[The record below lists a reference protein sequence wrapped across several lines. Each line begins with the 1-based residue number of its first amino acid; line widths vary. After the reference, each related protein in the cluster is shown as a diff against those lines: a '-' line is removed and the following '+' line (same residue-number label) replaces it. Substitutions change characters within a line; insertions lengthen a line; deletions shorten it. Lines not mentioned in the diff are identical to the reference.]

1 MKVAQQPQKPPSGSN
16 QIWATTSDKKDT
28 ATDLRGHCIRLCS
41 CCCYQTY
48 RSKVATYVRY
58 ICCCCCA
65 VVNNNLIEVGS
76 FDNMSQE
83 THTKEKGLEFY
94 LINNRRMF
102 NVEIDDLAKKPYPRA
117 RSLRSPRSGIPSTVY
132 TWDARTPTIKYWPS
146 TARIFYSWTLYY
158 ISLTSGYTI
167 LSCTSFSIP
176 PKNVD
181 LKALL

>member
-1 MKVAQQPQKPPSGSN
+1 M
-16 QIWATTSDKKDT
+16 TSDKKDT
-28 ATDLRGHCIRLCS
+28 ATDLRGHCIRL
-41 CCCYQTY
+41 YVVAAANQTY

-102 NVEIDDLAKKPYPRA
+102 NVEIDNLAKKPYPRA
-117 RSLRSPRSGIPSTVY
+117 RALRSPQSGIH
-132 TWDARTPTIKYWPS
+132 
-146 TARIFYSWTLYY
+146 
-158 ISLTSGYTI
+158 
-167 LSCTSFSIP
+167 SI
-176 PKNVD
+176 
-181 LKALL
+181 